1 MPCIAA
7 LVQKC
12 KHFFN
17 DDAALQRMS
26 HDCTTISPGTGS
38 LSVAAVGLQHVTT
51 PGSLGASRGPHGR
64 EDAFPAGAAAF
75 PARRSCP
82 SLQHLPGVS
91 CNSRAS
97 RRFHLAKKLSCGRSS
112 ARRVSPPVWCTRAAS
127 VVRNPLGSPS
137 GRGSRLR
144 RVFNNLL
151 LEETAEGDEL
161 VANGVNH
168 LKVVGS
174 GTP

>member
-1 MPCIAA
+1 
-7 LVQKC
+7 
-12 KHFFN
+12 
-17 DDAALQRMS
+17 MS
-26 HDCTTISPGTGS
+26 HDCTTISPGTGT
-38 LSVAAVGLQHVTT
+38 LSVAAVGLQHVITQ
-51 PGSLGASRGPHGR
+51 GAWVHLVEPNGR
-64 EDAFPAGAAAF
+64 EDASPAGAAASL
-75 PARRSCP
+75 ARRSCP
-82 SLQHLPGVS
+82 SIQHLPGVS

-97 RRFHLAKKLSCGRSS
+97 RRFHLAKKLSCDRSS
-112 ARRVSPPVWCTRAAS
+112 TSRVSPPVWCIGAAP

-144 RVFNNLL
+144 RVFDNLL
-151 LEETAEGDEL
+151 LEETAEGDEF